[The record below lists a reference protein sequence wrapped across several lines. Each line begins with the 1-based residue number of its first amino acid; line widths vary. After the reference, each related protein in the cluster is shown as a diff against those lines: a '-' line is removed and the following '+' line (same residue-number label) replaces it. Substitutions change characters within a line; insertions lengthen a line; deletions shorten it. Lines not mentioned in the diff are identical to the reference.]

1 MGTTDT
7 KVNIANQS
15 NLLMLLVGLLLMA
28 GTFIIDIK
36 LPLGVAGGVPYV
48 AVILTSLWLKNYKF
62 TLFFA
67 ISCSLLTLLGLY
79 LSPDGGELWKVL
91 VNRALALFAIWVTAI
106 LTIKWKT
113 SQERLLCFTYESEK
127 EKEKEKIYLATLH
140 GAQHITNNLL
150 NQLKLVKMEIKNH
163 PDFNKDISRLFG
175 NMLAESNDLLTKLSS
190 VKEIDAKK
198 IELSVHPE
206 IKT

>member
-1 MGTTDT
+1 MRSTDT
-7 KVNIANQS
+7 KANILNKS
-15 NLLMLLVGLLLMA
+15 DLLLLLIGLLLMTA
-28 GTFIIDIK
+28 TFVVDTQ

-48 AVILTSLWLKNYKF
+48 AVILTSLWLQNYKY

-91 VNRALALFAIWVTAI
+91 LNRGLALFAIWVTAI
-106 LTIKWKT
+106 LAIKWNA
-113 SQERLLCFTYESEK
+113 SQKRLLCFAYESEK

-150 NQLKLVKMEIKNH
+150 NQLKLVELEIKNH

-175 NMLAESNDLLTKLSS
+175 NMLIESNDLLIKLSS
-190 VKEIDAKK
+190 VKEIEAEK

-206 IKT
+206 EHT